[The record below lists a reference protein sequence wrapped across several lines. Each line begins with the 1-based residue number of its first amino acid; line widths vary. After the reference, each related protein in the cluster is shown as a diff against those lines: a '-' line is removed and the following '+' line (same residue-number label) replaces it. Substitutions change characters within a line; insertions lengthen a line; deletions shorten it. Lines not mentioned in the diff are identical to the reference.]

1 MNFLSSRNKYGT
13 LIYSVSHILEYLRRY
28 HMFIT
33 SADYVSIDKQETLK
47 THFHEYFA
55 LFCEN
60 SRQVDGLYRYVMDIP
75 SPSLNAVLG
84 TVAAHADDR
93 IAQELSYFK
102 QKKLPFIWYVDE
114 GSDAS
119 FQAKLIEHGF
129 QDIGIFRGVMG
140 PLDQQVTEQAIP
152 AGCAIEQ
159 VTTPEAME
167 EFNELISCAFGI
179 DDASK
184 HLFKQKLWNLAQADK
199 AQIYLWLGRKNGV
212 AVSALSTFV
221 EGPLVSFWTAASDP
235 SIRQQGFCTA
245 VLKTA
250 LKDAIGR
257 GCTFGAS
264 YLAAP
269 GLAFGI
275 CTQLGYE
282 PKWEFHAY
290 ISP

>member
-1 MNFLSSRNKYGT
+1 
-13 LIYSVSHILEYLRRY
+13 
-28 HMFIT
+28 MFIS
-33 SADYVSIDKQETLK
+33 SADYVSLDKQETLK

-60 SRQVDGLYRYVMDIP
+60 SEPEDGLYRYVMDIP

-93 IAQELSYFK
+93 IEHELSYFK
-102 QKKLPFIWYVDE
+102 QKALPFIWYVDE

-119 FQAKLIEHGF
+119 FHAKLVEHGF

-140 PLDQQVTEQAIP
+140 PLDQQATEPTIP
-152 AGCAIEQ
+152 AGFTIEQ
-159 VTTPEAME
+159 VTTVETME
-167 EFNELISCAFGI
+167 EFNELISGAFGI
-179 DDASK
+179 DDTSK
-184 HLFKQKLWNLAQADK
+184 HLFKQKLWDLAKADK
-199 AQIYLWLGRKNGV
+199 AQIFLWLGRKNGV
-212 AVSALSTFV
+212 AVSALSTFI
-221 EGPLVSFWTAASDP
+221 EGPLVSFWTAASDS
-235 SIRQQGFCTA
+235 SIRRQGFCTA

-250 LKDAIGR
+250 LKSAMAM

-290 ISP
+290 VSP